1 MVDFAELARGTGG
14 APVVHRLRK
23 SERSRR
29 LLLLRAVTDIAAKK
43 SDLPGPLPDPEQ
55 AWELLSRVQGA
66 APDVLD
72 LVLAHPYTG
81 SWLGYTSRLLHRQ
94 VAGVCPLWVH
104 VGHIHAIAA
113 AAAIRANMPFTTE
126 IPVWSGNA
134 ALPGLGVARLSGDE
148 LHSVAQVRCDRSGR
162 EIRGGTST
170 VVLPADLSSDAPGW
184 WGVRQLTL
192 RAATKTLALRL
203 DDVDPYRGSYEPIL
217 PQRLPA
223 TEVREWA
230 VLLDEAWQLITRC
243 LPHEA
248 DALQAGFD
256 SVVPRA
262 LMPFRT
268 SSASSGEA
276 FGSAIVA
283 RPTDPATLAAMLI
296 HEFHH
301 NRLSGLLHLVHLHT
315 DDPAERFYTP
325 WRDDPRPLGGVFQ
338 GVYAFFGVAAFWR
351 ALTEDA
357 GYQPRGL
364 AEFEFAYWRAAT
376 WRVLRVL
383 QNDPELTDDGR
394 LFLGG
399 VAELAGPWQQ
409 EKVSAAVAAAA
420 AAAAADHYA
429 GWRLRHLRPDPAVV
443 TALADAWCA
452 NEPRPPVGHL
462 EDGLPTPVPDGR
474 WRHARLDLVRLAIT
488 DPQGLARSWS
498 TVPDATSADFA
509 YADGRFPAAVQGYL
523 AELAEDPG
531 DPAAWAGLGLALA
544 RTDAAAAHALLRCP
558 ELVRAVH
565 RAVQARGFACAPEN
579 LSAWIGWLDV
589 GGQPGS

>member
-1 MVDFAELARGTGG
+1 M
-14 APVVHRLRK
+14 
-23 SERSRR
+23 
-29 LLLLRAVTDIAAKK
+29 TDIAAKK
-43 SDLPGPLPDPEQ
+43 SDLPGPLPDAEQ
-55 AWELLSRVQGA
+55 AWELLARVQA
-66 APDVLD
+66 VAPAVLD

-94 VAGVCPLWVH
+94 ITGVCPLWVH
-104 VGHIHAIAA
+104 VGHIHALAA
-113 AAAIRANMPFTTE
+113 AAAIRADLPFVAE

-134 ALPGLGVARLSGDE
+134 ALPGLGVARLNGDRPYSIAE
-148 LHSVAQVRCDRSGR
+148 VRCDHRR
-162 EIRGGTST
+162 EIRDGTST

-192 RAATKTLALRL
+192 GAPAKTLSLRL
-203 DDVDPYRGSYEPIL
+203 DDVDPYRGSYDPVL

-223 TEVREWA
+223 AEVREWE
-230 VLLDEAWQLITRC
+230 VLLGEAWQLISRC
-243 LPHEA
+243 LPQEA
-248 DALQAGFD
+248 EALQAGFD

-268 SSASSGEA
+268 SSASSSEA

-283 RPTDPATLAAMLI
+283 RPTDAATLGAMVI

-301 NRLSGLLHLVHLHT
+301 NRLSGLLHLVCLHT

-351 ALTEDA
+351 ALTHDDS
-357 GYQPRGL
+357 YRPRRL

-383 QNDPELTDDGR
+383 RNDGELTDDGR
-394 LFLGG
+394 LFLDG
-399 VAELAGPWQQ
+399 VADLIGPWQQ
-409 EKVSAAVAAAA
+409 EEVSAAAATAA

-443 TALADAWCA
+443 GALADAWCA
-452 NEPRPPVGHL
+452 GEARPSFGHL

-474 WRHARLDLVRLAIT
+474 WRHARLDLARLAIG
-488 DPQGLARSWS
+488 DPRGLPHSWS

-509 YADGRFPAAVQGYL
+509 YAEGRFPAAVAGYL
-523 AELAEDPG
+523 AELAEDP
-531 DPAAWAGLGLALA
+531 DRPAAWAGLGLALA
-544 RTDAAAAHALLRCP
+544 KTDAAPAAHALLRCP

-565 RAVQARGFACAPEN
+565 RAVRARDSSCPPEA
-579 LSAWIGWLDV
+579 LATWIGWLDIGV
-589 GGQPGS
+589 QPGG

>member
-1 MVDFAELARGTGG
+1 MVDFTELAHGTGG

-23 SERSRR
+23 TERSRR

-55 AWELLSRVQGA
+55 AWELLSRVQGV
-66 APDVLD
+66 APDALD

-94 VAGVCPLWVH
+94 IAGVCPLWVH

-113 AAAIRANMPFTTE
+113 AAAIRAKLSFSTE

-134 ALPGLGVARLSGDE
+134 ALPGLGVAKLGGDE
-148 LHSVAQVRCDRSGR
+148 LHSVAKVRCDRSRR
-162 EIRGGTST
+162 EIRGETSA
-170 VVLPADLSSDAPGW
+170 VELPTDLSSDAPGW
-184 WGVRQLTL
+184 WGVRQVTL
-192 RAATKTLALRL
+192 RAAAKTLTLRL
-203 DDVDPYRGSYEPIL
+203 DDVDPYRGSYDPIL

-223 TEVREWA
+223 AEVREWA

-243 LPHEA
+243 LPQEA
-248 DALQAGFD
+248 EALQAGFD

-301 NRLSGLLHLVHLHT
+301 NRLSGLLHLVCLHT

-351 ALTEDA
+351 ALTRDD
-357 GYQPRGL
+357 GYQLRLL

-399 VAELAGPWQQ
+399 VADLVGSWQQ
-409 EKVSAAVAAAA
+409 EEVSAVVAAAA
-420 AAAAADHYA
+420 AAAATDHYA
-429 GWRLRHLRPDPAVV
+429 GWRLRHLRPDPAAVV
-443 TALADAWCA
+443 ALADAWCSGKT
-452 NEPRPPVGHL
+452 RPPLGRI

-488 DPQGLARSWS
+488 DHRRLARSWS
-498 TVPDATSADFA
+498 TVPDATPADFA
-509 YADGRFPAAVQGYL
+509 YADGRIPAAVQGYL
-523 AELAEDPG
+523 AELAEDPES
-531 DPAAWAGLGLALA
+531 PAAWAGLGLALA
-544 RTDAAAAHALLRCP
+544 KSDAAAGHALLRCP

-565 RAVQARGFACAPEN
+565 RAVRARGVPCPPDR
-579 LSAWIGWLDV
+579 LSAWIGWLDA
-589 GGQPGS
+589 GGQPGE